1 MTFPSLIPTSRA
13 YDAGDFPVKAY
24 KAQNGSE
31 VRYLYGNK
39 RTGMQL
45 QLSYENIPDSS
56 AQQFLDHF
64 QQTYGTYE
72 TFLLGDNF
80 NTAVAGGWGGSPGAL
95 SAALYGN
102 QWRYAEPPTVT
113 AVYPGISTVTVKL
126 VGVFS

>member
-1 MTFPSLIPTSRA
+1 MAFPSLAPTSRA

-31 VRYLYGNK
+31 IRYLYGNK

-56 AQQFLDHF
+56 AKDFVAHYHEM
-64 QQTYGTYE
+64 YGTYE
-72 TFLLGDNF
+72 VFTFEPNG
-80 NTAVAGGWGGSPGAL
+80 AGHPKDGWEDEVKWIGAGFWGS
-95 SAALYGN
+95 
-102 QWRYAEPPTVT
+102 QWRYAGPPTVT